1 MKLYGLVTLAL
12 LALSL
17 LLIACGGDDP
27 EPTPTAPP
35 ATAQPAPTATAVPE
49 TARAPAPITAA
60 TAARTATAFRLTILH
75 NNDGES
81 QLVDLGSDLEDFG
94 GVARFAA
101 VVQRE
106 RQAAASEGG
115 SAGLIVVSS
124 GDNFLASAAFT
135 AGRRAGTF
143 YDAIAIDLIGYDA
156 IALGNHDFD
165 FGPELL
171 VEFIKQ
177 VSTSRAPFL
186 SSNLDFSGEPVLQ
199 VLFDEG
205 RIAESVVI
213 EKNGQRFGIIGVT
226 TPDLA
231 LRSSPRN
238 VVVIADLAVEVQEEV
253 DKLEADG
260 VNKIILVSHLR
271 QISDEIGLLATHIPS

>member
-1 MKLYGLVTLAL
+1 M
-12 LALSL
+12 
-17 LLIACGGDDP
+17 
-27 EPTPTAPP
+27 
-35 ATAQPAPTATAVPE
+35 PTATSVSIPPPANPLAVSQERPDVPQVSP
-49 TARAPAPITAA
+49 TGNIW
-60 TAARTATAFRLTILH
+60 LTILH

-81 QLVDLGSDLEDFG
+81 QLVNKGSGLENFG
-94 GVARFAA
+94 GVSRFAVLVQQERLQAQDNQGGMKRA
-101 VVQRE
+101 V
-106 RQAAASEGG
+106 
-115 SAGLIVVSS
+115 LMVSS
-124 GDNFLASAAFT
+124 GDNFLARPEFSASLE
-135 AGRRAGTF
+135 AGVF
-143 YDAIAIDLIGYDA
+143 YDALAMDLIGYDA
-156 IALGNHDFD
+156 ITLGNHDFD
-165 FGPELL
+165 FGPDVLSG
-171 VEFIKQ
+171 FIENVKRGK
-177 VSTSRAPFL
+177 TPFL

-199 VLFDEG
+199 ELFDEG